1 MTQPPAQ
8 AVISQALAQNG
19 QGCFILS
26 RHQGADLIL
35 APEPRTVHAEDHS
48 TPGCYQTPG
57 IAGPGSGKAHP
68 HTLLPRAP
76 GMPVIPDT
84 ILGSKCPSCCQV
96 QMSPCVPQEGLARI
110 KVQGWQGGNGLKSK
124 DSLQPCH
131 PHPTRAAGGSSHPEG
146 CRWLPPPATRAAGT
160 KPGFPFSLPQCPLL
174 LEDNLSDQDSSFLL
188 PQPHPLP
195 SQAPTP

>member
-146 CRWLPPPATRAAGT
+146 CRWLPPTHNQGCRHKAR
-160 KPGFPFSLPQCPLL
+160 
-174 LEDNLSDQDSSFLL
+174 LSIFTSSV
-188 PQPHPLP
+188 P
-195 SQAPTP
+195 SPP